1 MSTESDATSGRIT
14 DLLHQWSLGDR
25 SALDRVL
32 PLVYDQLRT
41 IAARQLRQRDREASV
56 DPTDL
61 VHGLY
66 LQLVNQRHA
75 TWLNRTQFFA
85 VVAHMMRR
93 ILVDHARAQLADKR
107 GGPSITVSLAALVK
121 DPTTVD
127 MAIYDVLSVDRALER
142 LAARDPEQARRV
154 ELRFFVGL
162 SIEETAH
169 VLGRSP
175 ATIKRSWR
183 VAKAW
188 LFRELRLAGEGDR

>member
-1 MSTESDATSGRIT
+1 VSSESNDATGAIT
-14 DLLHQWSLGDR
+14 DLLKQWSLGDR

-32 PLVYDQLRT
+32 PLVYHELRT
-41 IAARQLRQRDREASV
+41 IAARQIQRRDSDGSV

-75 TWLNRTQFFA
+75 TWLNRSQFFA

-93 ILVDHARAQLADKR
+93 ILVDHARAQVANKR
-107 GGPSITVSLAALVK
+107 GGQTVTISLTALPD
-121 DPTTVD
+121 DPQVD
-127 MAIYDVLSVDRALER
+127 SMTICDVLSVDRALER
-142 LAARDPEQARRV
+142 LAARDSEQARIV

-169 VLGRSP
+169 ILGRSP
-175 ATIKRSWR
+175 ATVKRSWR

-188 LFRELRLAGEGDR
+188 LFRELRLSDGG